1 MISIPVVPTA
11 SDPAGSEPAT
21 IDAYRAEPVGEL
33 RSALIVIHEIWGLV
47 DHIKN
52 VADRYAA
59 EGYLVVAPDILSHGG
74 ITPEVGIE
82 LGTLM
87 FRGTDEERAAAQPL
101 MREKMAPVNQPEY
114 AAWAVAALKKVV
126 DYLEAQPGVDGRIG
140 VLGFCFGGSY
150 SFALAAADR
159 RIRSAIPFY
168 GSPPETAE
176 LAHLD
181 APVLALYGEND
192 ERLIATL
199 PDVTKRMHDA
209 GVQFVSHVYEGAG
222 HAFFNDTNPVTYR
235 PDVAADAWTRS
246 LEFLRG
252 SLAPSSD
259 ELE

>member
-1 MISIPVVPTA
+1 MSMITIDIAGP
-11 SDPAGSEPAT
+11 DNDGAGSPLSV
-21 IDAYRAEPVGEL
+21 YRAEPTGEL
-33 RSALIVIHEIWGLV
+33 RGALIVIHEIWGLV

-59 EGYLVVAPDILSHGG
+59 EGYLVLAPDILSHGG
-74 ITPEVGIE
+74 ITPEVGLE
-82 LGTLM
+82 LGRLM
-87 FRGTDEERAAAQPL
+87 FAGTDEERAVAQPL
-101 MREKMAPVNQPEY
+101 MREKMSPVNQPEY

-159 RIRSAIPFY
+159 RIRSAVPFY
-168 GSPPETAE
+168 GAPPEATD

-181 APVLALYGEND
+181 CPVLALYGETD
-192 ERLIATL
+192 ERLIASL

-209 GVQFVSHVYEGAG
+209 GVQFVAHVYEGAG
-222 HAFFNDTNPVTYR
+222 HAFFNDTNPVMYR
-235 PDVAADAWTRS
+235 PDAAADAWTRS

-252 SLAPSSD
+252 SLAPSSST
-259 ELE
+259 LE